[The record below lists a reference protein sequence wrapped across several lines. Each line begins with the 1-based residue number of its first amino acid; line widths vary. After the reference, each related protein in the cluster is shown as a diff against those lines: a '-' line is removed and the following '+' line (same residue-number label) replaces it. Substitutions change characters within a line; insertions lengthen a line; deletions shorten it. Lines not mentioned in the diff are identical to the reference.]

1 MSLLSFKFY
10 LSILATETAT
20 ANAPEAEA
28 ESAAAQNTTIAS
40 EIVDSSSASEH
51 NRHPNT
57 ATILSNVEK
66 HQQKNLIKIENSKM
80 SKNGYIRRVFIIFL
94 LLVIT
99 TLVSSLSYSRI
110 NHIETQVPVQKRCQY
125 FPGLTFCSVLDRME
139 NTGGTMW
146 LENKLGEE
154 NWVPPQIS
162 NILRYFDELL
172 FHVDDLLISVEN
184 IESVVSSFET
194 LNPGIQIR
202 ILLSML
208 HLGTGLCFALLIW

>member
-1 MSLLSFKFY
+1 
-10 LSILATETAT
+10 
-20 ANAPEAEA
+20 
-28 ESAAAQNTTIAS
+28 
-40 EIVDSSSASEH
+40 
-51 NRHPNT
+51 
-57 ATILSNVEK
+57 
-66 HQQKNLIKIENSKM
+66 
-80 SKNGYIRRVFIIFL
+80 
-94 LLVIT
+94 
-99 TLVSSLSYSRI
+99 
-110 NHIETQVPVQKRCQY
+110 
-125 FPGLTFCSVLDRME
+125 ME

-208 HLGTGLCFALLIW
+208 HLGIGLCDLHS